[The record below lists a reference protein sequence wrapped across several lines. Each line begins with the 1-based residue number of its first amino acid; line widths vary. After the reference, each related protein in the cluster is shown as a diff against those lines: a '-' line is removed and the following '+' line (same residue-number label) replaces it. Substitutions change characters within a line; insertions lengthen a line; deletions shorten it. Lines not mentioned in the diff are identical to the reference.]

1 MFESKWDKFYENQNE
16 TTRAWLDTQAAET
29 NKLITAVSV
38 PAFIV
43 GLLFG
48 FILGLGF

>member
-1 MFESKWDKFYENQNE
+1 MFESKWDKFYKNQNE

-38 PAFIV
+38 PAFII